1 MNPEEIGYSGQYLN
15 NTQHRI
21 KIRTGSDIN
30 EAKKDAVCG
39 EMFLVTGDYP
49 AVYICTETAD
59 VNEAVIYKVADLT
72 ELA

>member
-39 EMFLVTGDYP
+39 EMFLVTGSYP

>member
-39 EMFLVTGDYP
+39 EMFLVTGSSP

-59 VNEAVIYKVADLT
+59 VSEAVIYKVADLT